1 MTPPLMIDGNSLTL
15 QDVIDV
21 ARHASRRSVVLS
33 DEAREQMA
41 ASRAWVDRVVA
52 TGQPTVYGINT
63 GFGIF
68 AARHIPID
76 QADRLSRNL
85 IISHAIGIGE
95 PFPEEVVR
103 AAMLI
108 RANTL
113 AIGHSGIRPETVQTL
128 IDMLNAGVHP
138 IIPSQGSLGAS
149 GDLAPL
155 SHLALVLSRDAERRC
170 AVQRRSDLSRR
181 TPARPCGDAAR
192 GNSSGACW
200 ARRKRW
206 R

>member
-1 MTPPLMIDGNSLTL
+1 M
-15 QDVIDV
+15 
-21 ARHASRRSVVLS
+21 
-33 DEAREQMA
+33 
-41 ASRAWVDRVVA
+41 
-52 TGQPTVYGINT
+52 
-63 GFGIF
+63 
-68 AARHIPID
+68 
-76 QADRLSRNL
+76 

-155 SHLALVLSRDAERRC
+155 SHLALVLSRDPDRRR
-170 AVQRRSDLSRR
+170 ALQRRSDLSR
-181 TPARPCGDAAR
+181 
-192 GNSSGACW
+192 
-200 ARRKRW
+200 
-206 R
+206 